1 MVRCRCQVASAKPP
15 PNVTC
20 SSKLHLRLL
29 RDYMT
34 PPKHFHQTSTAQVA
48 NMAEPRARM
57 RTKGQFFNTQDL
69 GELLYAFGDSS
80 QPLSSTMAV
89 LDEILT
95 DFIIETCHA
104 AALCASYSRRQKIK
118 IDDFRWVLRKNPAL
132 LGRVN
137 EQLFREKYIKS
148 QRRLVD
154 FETYGKEGAAELAD
168 LAEVGGADESDLKAG
183 KKGRG
188 RKKKRKAEDDAQSTT
203 ASKRQAT

>member
-1 MVRCRCQVASAKPP
+1 
-15 PNVTC
+15 
-20 SSKLHLRLL
+20 
-29 RDYMT
+29 
-34 PPKHFHQTSTAQVA
+34 
-48 NMAEPRARM
+48 MAEPRARM

-168 LAEVGGADESDLKAG
+168 IAEVGGADESDLKAG